1 MPRLKVLLKMVSR
14 SSRVP
19 KNGCSS
25 AEDRPPLTADR
36 MLVVS
41 LTADLILVVP
51 LADRIL
57 VVLPTAADVVV
68 DVSVVV
74 DERLLTTTLHSSSH
88 SSVVRNRL
96 GFPCRENTQ
105 TVNVN

>member
-41 LTADLILVVP
+41 LTAD
-51 LADRIL
+51 RIL

-68 DVSVVV
+68 DVSVV

-88 SSVVRNRL
+88 SSVVRNLL

>member
-41 LTADLILVVP
+41 LT
-51 LADRIL
+51 ADRIL

>member
-41 LTADLILVVP
+41 LTAD
-51 LADRIL
+51 RIL

-74 DERLLTTTLHSSSH
+74 DERMLTTTLHSSSH

>member
-14 SSRVP
+14 SSRGP

-41 LTADLILVVP
+41 LT
-51 LADRIL
+51 ADRIL

>member
-1 MPRLKVLLKMVSR
+1 MPRLNVLLKMVSR

-41 LTADLILVVP
+41 LT
-51 LADRIL
+51 ADRIL

>member
-41 LTADLILVVP
+41 LTAD
-51 LADRIL
+51 RIL

-74 DERLLTTTLHSSSH
+74 DERL
-88 SSVVRNRL
+88 
-96 GFPCRENTQ
+96 
-105 TVNVN
+105 

>member
-41 LTADLILVVP
+41 LTAD
-51 LADRIL
+51 RIL

-88 SSVVRNRL
+88 SSVVRNLL

>member
-68 DVSVVV
+68 DVSVV

-88 SSVVRNRL
+88 SSVVRNLL

>member
-41 LTADLILVVP
+41 LTAD
-51 LADRIL
+51 RIL
-57 VVLPTAADVVV
+57 VVLPTDADVVV
-68 DVSVVV
+68 DVSVV